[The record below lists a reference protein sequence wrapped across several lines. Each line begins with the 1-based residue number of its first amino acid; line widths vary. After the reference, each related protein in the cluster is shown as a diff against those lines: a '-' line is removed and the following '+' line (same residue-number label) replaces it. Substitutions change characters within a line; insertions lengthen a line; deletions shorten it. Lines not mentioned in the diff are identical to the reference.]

1 MHFNNISKLAF
12 NNSNNVSCE
21 GVKFFFSYSLQIF
34 SDFLQLTEKKEL
46 FFDDGLR
53 RIDYVLAYSDDGTE
67 EHCRMRATYEENLL
81 RNGLEIEI
89 EPKEV
94 RYFNDNVTFY
104 HNLYTSFF
112 RQTIQKT
119 IPVL

>member
-21 GVKFFFSYSLQIF
+21 GAKFFFSYSLQIF

-94 RYFNDNVTFY
+94 RFFNN
-104 HNLYTSFF
+104 N
-112 RQTIQKT
+112 K
-119 IPVL
+119 